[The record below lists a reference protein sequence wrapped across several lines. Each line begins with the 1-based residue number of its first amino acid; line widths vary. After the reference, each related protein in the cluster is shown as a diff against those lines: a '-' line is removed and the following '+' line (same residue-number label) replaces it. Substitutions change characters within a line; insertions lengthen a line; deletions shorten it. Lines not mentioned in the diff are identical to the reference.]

1 VNQGDVGPSENHNI
15 GEMPNNAA
23 LRGALWMGGAVLSF
37 SAMAIAVRQLLVH
50 MGPFEVLFMRSIVML
65 AIVLALVPRT
75 GAALLRTRRFR
86 LHVLRNLVH
95 FGGQY
100 AWVFAI
106 GALPLATVFA
116 IEFTMPVWTAVLA
129 SLFLK
134 ERISFPRLVM
144 LVLGLAGVLLILR
157 PGFSFV
163 HPAALVMLAG
173 SLAYAATM
181 ICTKRL
187 SVTDA
192 PLAILFWMSVIQ
204 MPLAL
209 ATSIPRWV
217 APTLIDIPW
226 IVAIG
231 IGSYTAHYCMARA
244 VKIADASVVV
254 GIDFIRLP
262 LIALVGVMFYGEAL
276 DPMVFVGAAIIFA
289 GTYYSI
295 SRERG

>member
-1 VNQGDVGPSENHNI
+1 MGSV
-15 GEMPNNAA
+15 PNFNAPR
-23 LRGALWMGGAVLSF
+23 RGALWMGGAVLSF
-37 SAMAIAVRQLLVH
+37 SAMAIAVRQLLAH

-65 AIVLALVPRT
+65 LIVLALVPRA
-75 GAALLRTRRFR
+75 GIAALGTRRFG
-86 LHVLRNLVH
+86 LHLLRNLVH

-129 SLFLK
+129 AILLG
-134 ERISFPRLVM
+134 ERLSRPRVAM
-144 LVLGLAGVLLILR
+144 LVLGLAGVLVILR
-157 PGFSFV
+157 PGFGFV
-163 HPAALVMLAG
+163 HPASFVMLAG
-173 SLAYAATM
+173 SLAYAATL

-187 SVTDA
+187 SATDA
-192 PLAILFWMSVIQ
+192 PLAVLFWMSVIQ

-209 ATSIPRWV
+209 ATSLPQWV
-217 APTLIDIPW
+217 HPTVTDLPW

-231 IGSYTAHYCMARA
+231 LGSYTAHYCMTRA

-262 LIALVGVMFYGEAL
+262 LIALVGALAYGEAL
-276 DPMVFVGAAIIFA
+276 DPMVFVGAAIIFV

-295 SRERG
+295 SRETR

>member
-1 VNQGDVGPSENHNI
+1 
-15 GEMPNNAA
+15 MPNHAA

-37 SAMAIAVRQLLVH
+37 SAMAIAVRQLLAH

-75 GAALLRTRRFR
+75 GAALLRTRRFP

-129 SLFLK
+129 AALLGEHLS
-134 ERISFPRLVM
+134 RPRVAM
-144 LVLGLAGVLLILR
+144 LVLGLAGVVVILR
-157 PGFSFV
+157 PGFAFI
-163 HPAALVMLAG
+163 HPAAFVMLLG
-173 SLAYAATM
+173 SLAYAASL
-181 ICTKRL
+181 IFTKRL
-187 SVTDA
+187 TTTDA
-192 PLAILFWMSVIQ
+192 PLAVLFWMSAIQ

-209 ATSIPRWV
+209 ATSVPHWV
-217 APTLIDIPW
+217 VPTFADLPW
-226 IVAIG
+226 IVAVG
-231 IGSYTAHYCMARA
+231 VGSYTAHYCLTRA

-254 GIDFIRLP
+254 GVDFIRLP
-262 LIALVGVMFYGEAL
+262 LIALVGALFYGEAL